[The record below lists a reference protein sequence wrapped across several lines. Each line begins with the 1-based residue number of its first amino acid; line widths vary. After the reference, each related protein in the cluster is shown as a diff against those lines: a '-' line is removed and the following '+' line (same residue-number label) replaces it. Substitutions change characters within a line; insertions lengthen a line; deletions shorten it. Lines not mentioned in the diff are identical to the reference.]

1 MGGAIHSGVGG
12 RLGRRPGR
20 SGSNRRIMG
29 EINITPFVDVMLV
42 LLVVFMVAAP
52 LMTAGV
58 QVDLPKTE
66 SAALPGQ
73 DEPLSVSV
81 KKDGSVYLQKTKVEL
96 TKLAAKLSAI
106 AGEKKDARIFVYADK
121 DVDYG
126 HVMEVVAA
134 ISQGG
139 FTKVGFVTDSPGM
152 GSSAAKDAGGR

>member
-1 MGGAIHSGVGG
+1 MGGLIHSGVGG

-20 SGSNRRIMG
+20 TGAGRRIMS

-42 LLVVFMVAAP
+42 LLVIFMVTAP

-66 SAALPGQ
+66 AAALPGK
-73 DEPLSVSV
+73 DEPLAVTV
-81 KKDGSVYLQKTKVEL
+81 KKDGSIYLQKTKVDL
-96 TKLAAKLSAI
+96 SKLGAKLRAV

-126 HVMEVVAA
+126 RVMEAVSA

-139 FTKVGFVTDSPGM
+139 FSKVGFVTDNPGI
-152 GSSAAKDAGGR
+152 SSLPAQDAGRR